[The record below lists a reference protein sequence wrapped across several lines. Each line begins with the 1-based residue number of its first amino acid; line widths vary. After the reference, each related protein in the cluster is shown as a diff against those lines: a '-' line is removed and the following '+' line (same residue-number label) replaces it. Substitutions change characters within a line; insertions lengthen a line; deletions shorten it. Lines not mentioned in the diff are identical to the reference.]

1 MDRYCL
7 SSIRKSGEPVKTVFS
22 CKEKQMTNFSHKLG
36 YLEFDSSQL
45 LLCLNAL
52 FKDTYYFHL
61 YVLPCLGGVACY
73 SHSYWLILPKWLI
86 DLKALYLHFM
96 QE

>member
-1 MDRYCL
+1 
-7 SSIRKSGEPVKTVFS
+7 
-22 CKEKQMTNFSHKLG
+22 MTNFSHKLG

-61 YVLPCLGGVACY
+61 YVLPCLGCCMLFSQLLANTPQMADRPQGIVPTFHAGMKGKDNNVKKKKC
-73 SHSYWLILPKWLI
+73 
-86 DLKALYLHFM
+86 
-96 QE
+96 